1 MSSSDMSPEFWLQEH
16 GEALY
21 AFALMRLH
29 NSAAAEDVLQETL
42 IAGIQGVENFREG
55 SSVRTW
61 LISIMKNKIIDLL
74 RKTGRETP
82 LEQDLIDDD
91 DFDGQFGADGHWKT
105 APREW
110 QEPMSLMEAGETKN
124 QLLDCISKLPEKL
137 RTLIVLKEI
146 DGFETQEL
154 IPLLNISSANN
165 LWVMLSRARD
175 KLRVCMDSHIE

>member
-1 MSSSDMSPEFWLQEH
+1 MSSSEMNPESWLQDH

-21 AFALMRLH
+21 AFAMMRVH
-29 NSAAAEDVLQETL
+29 NSAAAEDILQETL
-42 IAGIQGVENFREG
+42 IAGIQGVAKFKQG

-74 RKTGRETP
+74 RKTSRETP
-82 LEQDLIDDD
+82 LEENFLNDD
-91 DFDGQFGADGHWKT
+91 DFDDQFGSDGHWKQ

-110 QEPMSLMEAGETKN
+110 REPMSLLEAGETKR
-124 QLLDCISKLPEKL
+124 QLLECISLLPEKL

-154 IPLLNISSANN
+154 ILMLNISSANN

-175 KLRVCMDSHIE
+175 KLRLCMDDHVK